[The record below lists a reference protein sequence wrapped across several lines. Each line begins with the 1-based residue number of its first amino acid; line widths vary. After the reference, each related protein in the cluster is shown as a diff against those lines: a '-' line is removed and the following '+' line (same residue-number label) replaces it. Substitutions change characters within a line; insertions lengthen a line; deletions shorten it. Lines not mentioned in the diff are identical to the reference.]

1 MEPWNLSGNGGE
13 QSLGLFSNGRD
24 HGSGTL
30 LWVGWVECLW
40 SPAVA
45 LGGVAKLGVG
55 IGSLCSGK
63 DRILK
68 S

>member
-24 HGSGTL
+24 HGSMDPA
-30 LWVGWVECLW
+30 VGWVECLW
-40 SPAVA
+40 SPVA

-55 IGSLCSGK
+55 IGFLCSGK